1 MSRIGWGILG
11 LFGLLFA
18 AFLSVTS
25 FGVSDGSPPSI
36 NREPGTVRTVE
47 TTVRRWIGR
56 HGGGTLVV
64 PVAGVARRALYDSW
78 GDPRENGK
86 RQHHGTDIPAPAGT
100 PVIAAAAGTIEKLF
114 RSTNGG
120 TTLYVRS
127 ADGHWLYY
135 YAHLAGY
142 APAAREGL
150 KVRAGDPLGFVGD
163 TGDAGAGNYH
173 LHLGLSRMRP
183 GDHWWQGEDVDPY
196 PFLAAGRLPS

>member
-11 LFGLLFA
+11 LFGVLLA

-25 FGVSDGSPPSI
+25 FGVSEGGSPPAKGAGGS
-36 NREPGTVRTVE
+36 VHAVE
-47 TTVRRWIGR
+47 TSVRRWIGR
-56 HGGGTLVV
+56 SEGGALLV

-114 RSTNGG
+114 QSANGG
-120 TTLYVRS
+120 TTLYVLS
-127 ADGHWLYY
+127 TDGHWLYY
-135 YAHLAGY
+135 YAHLAAY
-142 APAAREGL
+142 APGAREGL

-183 GDHWWQGEDVDPY
+183 GDHWWQGEDVNPY